1 MQELIA
7 LVFGQFVVSLFMS
20 LAALCLFL
28 WAAASGQLK
37 DVERVKY
44 QVLETEGIEDDD
56 RR

>member
-7 LVFGQFVVSLFMS
+7 LVLGQFVVSLFMS

-28 WAAASGQLK
+28 WAAASGLLK

-44 QVLETEGIEDDD
+44 QVLRTEGIEHDD

>member
-7 LVFGQFVVSLFMS
+7 LLLGQFVVSLFMS

-28 WAAASGQLK
+28 WAAASGQLS

-44 QVLETEGIEDDD
+44 QVLEIEGIQHDE